1 MDFVEV
7 KRLIREIVGTVPN
20 LPIQAIV
27 TKVDDFTISAKIGE
41 LEIDNILLKTQVENN
56 DNFMVQRPKIGSPV
70 TLLSVDGT
78 LNSLQVVKIN
88 EVEEFEYHHNGLTI
102 KLDGKDGKLIVKNNE
117 VNLYQLMTDLA
128 TIVKQLKVY
137 TAVGPS
143 GTPLP
148 DTIAR
153 VEQFEQDFKQLLKTS

>member
-7 KRLIREIVGTVPN
+7 KRLIREIVGAVPN
-20 LPIQAIV
+20 LPIQAVV
-27 TKVDDFTISAKIGE
+27 TKVENFTISAKIGE

-88 EVEEFEYHHNGLTI
+88 EVEEFEYHHNGLTV
-102 KLDGKDGKLIVKNNE
+102 KLDGKDGKLIVKNKE

-128 TIVKQLKVY
+128 AIVKQLKVY

-143 GTPLP
+143 GAPLP

-153 VEQFEQDFKQLLKTS
+153 VTKFEQDFKQLLKTS

>member
-7 KRLIREIVGTVPN
+7 KRLIREIVGAVPN
-20 LPIQAIV
+20 LPIQAVV
-27 TKVDDFTISAKIGE
+27 TKVENFTISAKIGE

-56 DNFMVQRPKIGSPV
+56 DNFMVQRPKVGSPV

-88 EVEEFEYHHNGLTI
+88 EVEEFEYHHNGLTV
-102 KLDGKDGKLIVKNNE
+102 KLDGKDGKLIVKNE
-117 VNLYQLMTDLA
+117 TVDLYQLMSDLA
-128 TIVKQLKVY
+128 AIVKQLKVY

-153 VEQFEQDFKQLLKTS
+153 VTKFEQDFKQLLKTS

>member
-1 MDFVEV
+1 MDFVEI
-7 KRLIREIVGTVPN
+7 KRLIREIVGVAPN
-20 LPIQAIV
+20 LPLQAIV
-27 TKVDDFTISAKIGE
+27 TKVEDFTISAKIGE
-41 LEIDNILLKTQVENN
+41 LEIDNILLKSQIENN
-56 DNFMVQRPKIGSPV
+56 DNFMVQRPKVGSPV

-88 EVEEFEYHHNGLTI
+88 EVEEFEYHHNGLMV
-102 KLDGKDGKLIVKNNE
+102 KMDGKDGKLIVKNE
-117 VNLYQLMTDLA
+117 TVNLYQLMSDLA

-153 VEQFEQDFKQLLKTS
+153 VSQFEQDFKKLLKTS

>member
-7 KRLIREIVGTVPN
+7 KRLIREIVGAVPN
-20 LPIQAIV
+20 LPIQAFV
-27 TKVDDFTISAKIGE
+27 TKVKGFTISAKIGE

-56 DNFMVQRPKIGSPV
+56 DNFMVQRPKVGSPV

-88 EVEEFEYHHNGLTI
+88 EVEEFEYHHNGLTV
-102 KLDGKDGKLIVKNNE
+102 KLDGKDGKLIVKNE
-117 VNLYQLMTDLA
+117 TVDLYQLMSDLA
-128 TIVKQLKVY
+128 AIVKELKVY

-153 VEQFEQDFKQLLKTS
+153 VTKFERDFKQLLKTS

>member
-7 KRLIREIVGTVPN
+7 KRLIREIVGAVPN

-41 LEIDNILLKTQVENN
+41 LEIDNILLKSQIENN
-56 DNFMVQRPKIGSPV
+56 ANFMVQRPKVGSPV

-88 EVEEFEYHHNGLTI
+88 EVEEFEYHHNGLTV
-102 KLDGKDGKLIVKNNE
+102 KMDGKDGKLIVKNKE

-153 VEQFEQDFKQLLKTS
+153 VELFEKDFKQLLKTS

>member
-7 KRLIREIVGTVPN
+7 KRLIREIVGAVPN
-20 LPIQAIV
+20 LPIQAVV
-27 TKVDDFTISAKIGE
+27 TNVEDFTISAKIGE

-56 DNFMVQRPKIGSPV
+56 DNFMVQRPKVGSPV

-88 EVEEFEYHHNGLTI
+88 EVEEFEYHHNGLTV
-102 KLDGKDGKLIVKNNE
+102 KLDGKDGKLIVKNKE
-117 VNLYQLMTDLA
+117 VDLYQLMSDLA
-128 TIVKQLKVY
+128 TIVKELKVY

-153 VEQFEQDFKQLLKTS
+153 VTKFEQDFKQLLKTS

>member
-20 LPIQAIV
+20 LPIQAVV
-27 TKVDDFTISAKIGE
+27 TKVENFTISAKIGE

-56 DNFMVQRPKIGSPV
+56 DNFMVQRPKVGSPV
-70 TLLSVDGT
+70 TLLSADGT

-88 EVEEFEYHHNGLTI
+88 EVEEFEYHHNGLTV
-102 KLDGKDGKLIVKNNE
+102 KLDGKDGKLIVKNQTT
-117 VNLYQLMTDLA
+117 NLYELLSDLA

-148 DTIAR
+148 DTITR
-153 VEQFEQDFKQLLKTS
+153 VTKFEQDFKQLLKTS

>member
-7 KRLIREIVGTVPN
+7 KRLIREIVGAVPN
-20 LPIQAIV
+20 LPIQAVV
-27 TKVDDFTISAKIGE
+27 TNVDDFTISAKIGE

-56 DNFMVQRPKIGSPV
+56 DNFMVQRPKVGSPV

-88 EVEEFEYHHNGLTI
+88 EVEEFEYHHNGLTV
-102 KLDGKDGKLIVKNNE
+102 KLDGKDGKLIVKNE
-117 VNLYQLMTDLA
+117 TVDLCQLMSDLA
-128 TIVKQLKVY
+128 AIVKELKVY

-153 VEQFEQDFKQLLKTS
+153 VTKFEQDFKQLLKTS

>member
-7 KRLIREIVGTVPN
+7 KRLIREIVGAVPN
-20 LPIQAIV
+20 LPIQAVV
-27 TKVDDFTISAKIGE
+27 TKVKGFTISAKIGE

-56 DNFMVQRPKIGSPV
+56 DNFMVQRPKVGSPV

-88 EVEEFEYHHNGLTI
+88 EVEEFEYHHNGLTV
-102 KLDGKDGKLIVKNNE
+102 KFDGKDGKLIVKNE
-117 VNLYQLMTDLA
+117 TVDLYQLMSDLA
-128 TIVKQLKVY
+128 AIVKELKVY

-153 VEQFEQDFKQLLKTS
+153 VTKFEQDFKQLLKTS

>member
-7 KRLIREIVGTVPN
+7 KRLIREIVGAVPN
-20 LPIQAIV
+20 LPIQAVV
-27 TKVDDFTISAKIGE
+27 TKVENFTISAKIGE

-88 EVEEFEYHHNGLTI
+88 EVEEFEYHHNGLTV
-102 KLDGKDGKLIVKNNE
+102 KLDGKDGKLIVKNE
-117 VNLYQLMTDLA
+117 TTNLYELMSDLA
-128 TIVKQLKVY
+128 AIVKQLKVY

-148 DTIAR
+148 DTIMR
-153 VEQFEQDFKQLLKTS
+153 VTKFEQDFKQLLKTS

>member
-7 KRLIREIVGTVPN
+7 KRLIREIVGAVPN
-20 LPIQAIV
+20 LPIQAVV
-27 TKVDDFTISAKIGE
+27 TKVENFTISAKIGE

-56 DNFMVQRPKIGSPV
+56 DNFMVQRPKVGSPV

-88 EVEEFEYHHNGLTI
+88 EVEEFEYHHNGLTV
-102 KLDGKDGKLIVKNNE
+102 KLDGKDGKLIVKNKE
-117 VNLYQLMTDLA
+117 VDLYQLMSDLA

-153 VEQFEQDFKQLLKTS
+153 VELFEQDFKQLLKTS

>member
-143 GTPLP
+143 GKPLP

-153 VEQFEQDFKQLLKTS
+153 VELFEQDFKQLLKTS

>member
-7 KRLIREIVGTVPN
+7 KRLIREIVGAVPN
-20 LPIQAIV
+20 LPIQAVV
-27 TKVDDFTISAKIGE
+27 TKVENFTISAKIGE

-88 EVEEFEYHHNGLTI
+88 EVEEFEYHHNGLTV
-102 KLDGKDGKLIVKNNE
+102 KLDGKDGKLIVKNE
-117 VNLYQLMTDLA
+117 TVDLYQLMSDLA
-128 TIVKQLKVY
+128 AIVKQLKVY

-148 DTIAR
+148 DTIAQ
-153 VEQFEQDFKQLLKTS
+153 VTKFEQDFKQLLKTS

>member
-7 KRLIREIVGTVPN
+7 KRLIREIVGAVPN
-20 LPIQAIV
+20 LPIQAVV
-27 TKVDDFTISAKIGE
+27 TKVENFTISAKIGE

-56 DNFMVQRPKIGSPV
+56 DNFMVQRPIVGSPV

-153 VEQFEQDFKQLLKTS
+153 VELFEKDFKQLLKTS

>member
-7 KRLIREIVGTVPN
+7 KRLIRDIVGAVPN

-27 TKVDDFTISAKIGE
+27 TKVDDFTISAKIGD

-153 VEQFEQDFKQLLKTS
+153 VELFEKDFKQLLKPS

>member
-7 KRLIREIVGTVPN
+7 KRLIREIVGAVPN
-20 LPIQAIV
+20 LPIQAVV
-27 TKVDDFTISAKIGE
+27 TKVKGFTISAKIGE
-41 LEIDNILLKTQVENN
+41 LEIDNILLKTQIENN
-56 DNFMVQRPKIGSPV
+56 DNFMVQRPKVGSPV

-88 EVEEFEYHHNGLTI
+88 EVEEFEYHHNGLTV
-102 KLDGKDGKLIVKNNE
+102 KLDGKDGKLIVKNE
-117 VNLYQLMTDLA
+117 TVDLYQLMSDLA
-128 TIVKQLKVY
+128 AIVKELKVY

-153 VEQFEQDFKQLLKTS
+153 VTKFEQDFKQLLKTS

>member
-7 KRLIREIVGTVPN
+7 KRLIREIVGAVPN
-20 LPIQAIV
+20 LPIQAVV
-27 TKVDDFTISAKIGE
+27 TKVENFTISAKIGE

-56 DNFMVQRPKIGSPV
+56 DNFMVQRPKVGSPV

-88 EVEEFEYHHNGLTI
+88 EVEEFEYHHNGLTV
-102 KLDGKDGKLIVKNNE
+102 KLDGKDGKLIVKNE
-117 VNLYQLMTDLA
+117 TVDLYQLMSDLA
-128 TIVKQLKVY
+128 AIVKELKVY

-153 VEQFEQDFKQLLKTS
+153 VTKFEQDFKQLLKTS

>member
-153 VEQFEQDFKQLLKTS
+153 VEQFEKDFKQLLKTS

>member
-7 KRLIREIVGTVPN
+7 KRLIREIVGAVPN
-20 LPIQAIV
+20 LPIQAVV
-27 TKVDDFTISAKIGE
+27 TKVKGFTISAKIGE

-56 DNFMVQRPKIGSPV
+56 DNFMVQRPKVGSPV

-88 EVEEFEYHHNGLTI
+88 EVEEFEYHHNGLTV
-102 KLDGKDGKLIVKNNE
+102 KLDGKDGKLIVKNE
-117 VNLYQLMTDLA
+117 TVDLYQLMSDLA
-128 TIVKQLKVY
+128 AIVKQLKVY
-137 TAVGPS
+137 TTVGPS

-153 VEQFEQDFKQLLKTS
+153 VELFEQDFKQLLKTS

>member
-88 EVEEFEYHHNGLTI
+88 EVEEFEYYHNGLTI

>member
-7 KRLIREIVGTVPN
+7 KRLIREIVGAVPN
-20 LPIQAIV
+20 LPIQAVV
-27 TKVDDFTISAKIGE
+27 TKVENFTISAKIGE

-70 TLLSVDGT
+70 TLLSIDGT

-88 EVEEFEYHHNGLTI
+88 EVEEFEYHHNGLTV
-102 KLDGKDGKLIVKNNE
+102 KLDGKDGKLIVKNKE

-128 TIVKQLKVY
+128 AIVKQLKVY

-153 VEQFEQDFKQLLKTS
+153 VTKFEQDFKQLLKTS

>member
-7 KRLIREIVGTVPN
+7 KRLIREIVGACPN
-20 LPIQAIV
+20 LPIQAVV
-27 TKVDDFTISAKIGE
+27 TKVENFTVSAKIGE

-88 EVEEFEYHHNGLTI
+88 EVEEFEYHHNGLTV
-102 KLDGKDGKLIVKNNE
+102 KLDGKDGKLIVKNE
-117 VNLYQLMTDLA
+117 TVDLYQLMSDLA
-128 TIVKQLKVY
+128 AIVKELKVY

-153 VEQFEQDFKQLLKTS
+153 VTKFEQDFKQLLKTS

>member
-7 KRLIREIVGTVPN
+7 KRLIREIVGAVPN
-20 LPIQAIV
+20 LPIQAVV
-27 TKVDDFTISAKIGE
+27 TNVEDFTISAKIGE

-56 DNFMVQRPKIGSPV
+56 DNFMVQRPKVGSPV

-88 EVEEFEYHHNGLTI
+88 EVEEFEYHHNGLTV
-102 KLDGKDGKLIVKNNE
+102 KLDGKDGKLIVKNE
-117 VNLYQLMTDLA
+117 TVDFYQLMSDLA
-128 TIVKQLKVY
+128 AIVKQLKVY

-153 VEQFEQDFKQLLKTS
+153 VTKFEQDFKQLLKTS

>member
-7 KRLIREIVGTVPN
+7 KRLIREIVGAVPN
-20 LPIQAIV
+20 LPIQAVV
-27 TKVDDFTISAKIGE
+27 TKVENFTISAKIGE

-88 EVEEFEYHHNGLTI
+88 EVEEFEYHHNGLTV
-102 KLDGKDGKLIVKNNE
+102 KLDGKDGKLIVKNE
-117 VNLYQLMTDLA
+117 TVDLYQLMSDLA
-128 TIVKQLKVY
+128 AIVKELKVY

-153 VEQFEQDFKQLLKTS
+153 VTKFERDFKQLLKTS

>member
-7 KRLIREIVGTVPN
+7 KRLIREIVGAVPN
-20 LPIQAIV
+20 LPIQAVV
-27 TKVDDFTISAKIGE
+27 TKVENFTISAKIGE

-88 EVEEFEYHHNGLTI
+88 EVEEFEYHHNGLTV
-102 KLDGKDGKLIVKNNE
+102 KLDGKDGKLIVKNE
-117 VNLYQLMTDLA
+117 TVDLCQLMSDLA
-128 TIVKQLKVY
+128 AIVKLLKVY

-143 GTPLP
+143 GAPLP

-153 VEQFEQDFKQLLKTS
+153 VTKFEQDFKQLLKTS

>member
-7 KRLIREIVGTVPN
+7 KRMIREIVGAVPN
-20 LPIQAIV
+20 LPIQAVV
-27 TKVDDFTISAKIGE
+27 TKVENFTISAKIGE

-56 DNFMVQRPKIGSPV
+56 DNFMVQRPKVGSPV

-88 EVEEFEYHHNGLTI
+88 EVEEFEYHHNGLTV
-102 KLDGKDGKLIVKNNE
+102 KLDGKDGKLIVKNE
-117 VNLYQLMTDLA
+117 TVDLYQLMSDLA
-128 TIVKQLKVY
+128 AIVKELKVY

-153 VEQFEQDFKQLLKTS
+153 VTKFEQDFKQLLKTS

>member
-7 KRLIREIVGTVPN
+7 KRLIREIVGAVPN
-20 LPIQAIV
+20 LPIQAVV
-27 TKVDDFTISAKIGE
+27 TKVENFTISAKIGE

-56 DNFMVQRPKIGSPV
+56 DNFMVQRPKVGSPV

-88 EVEEFEYHHNGLTI
+88 EVEEFEYHHNGLTV

-153 VEQFEQDFKQLLKTS
+153 VELFEKDFKQLLKPS

>member
-7 KRLIREIVGTVPN
+7 KRLIREIVGAVPN
-20 LPIQAIV
+20 LPIQAVV
-27 TKVDDFTISAKIGE
+27 TKVENFTVSAKIGE

-88 EVEEFEYHHNGLTI
+88 EVEEFEYHHNGLTV
-102 KLDGKDGKLIVKNNE
+102 KLDGKDGKLIVKNE
-117 VNLYQLMTDLA
+117 TVDLYQLMSDLA
-128 TIVKQLKVY
+128 AIVKELKVY

-153 VEQFEQDFKQLLKTS
+153 VTKFEQDFKQLLKTS

>member
-7 KRLIREIVGTVPN
+7 KRLIREIVGAVPN
-20 LPIQAIV
+20 LPIQAVV
-27 TKVDDFTISAKIGE
+27 TKVENFTISAKIGE
-41 LEIDNILLKTQVENN
+41 LEIDNILLKTQIENN

-88 EVEEFEYHHNGLTI
+88 EVEEFEYHHNGLTV
-102 KLDGKDGKLIVKNNE
+102 KLDGKDGKLIVKNKE

-128 TIVKQLKVY
+128 AIVKQLKVY

-148 DTIAR
+148 DSIAR
-153 VEQFEQDFKQLLKTS
+153 VTKFEQDFKQLLKTS

>member
-7 KRLIREIVGTVPN
+7 KRLIREIVGAVPN
-20 LPIQAIV
+20 LPIQAVV
-27 TKVDDFTISAKIGE
+27 TKVKGFTISAKIGE

-56 DNFMVQRPKIGSPV
+56 DNFMVQRPKVGSPV

-88 EVEEFEYHHNGLTI
+88 EVEEFEYHHNGLTV
-102 KLDGKDGKLIVKNNE
+102 KLDGKDGKLIVKNE
-117 VNLYQLMTDLA
+117 TVDLYQLMSDLA
-128 TIVKQLKVY
+128 AIVKELKVY

-153 VEQFEQDFKQLLKTS
+153 VTKFEQDFKQLLKTS

>member
-7 KRLIREIVGTVPN
+7 KRLIREIVGAVPN
-20 LPIQAIV
+20 LPIQAVV
-27 TKVDDFTISAKIGE
+27 TKVENFTISAKIGE

-88 EVEEFEYHHNGLTI
+88 EVEEFEYHHNGLTV
-102 KLDGKDGKLIVKNNE
+102 KLDGKDGKLIVKNKE

-128 TIVKQLKVY
+128 AIVKQLKVY

-148 DTIAR
+148 DSIAR
-153 VEQFEQDFKQLLKTS
+153 VTKFEQDFKQLLKTS